1 MENVKVDESIK
12 ETAASIPAGDPYKA
26 AVMPTYGRFDVIFD
40 HGKGAMIWDTK
51 GEAYL
56 DFVSGVAVNAL
67 GHGNTEIAKVISE
80 QAAKLM
86 HISNLYWNEPQLK
99 LAKTLIDLSEGVL
112 QDVFFCNSGTE
123 ALEGAIKLARKYGKK
138 RGAVKLAHLS
148 HSFHGRTMGALSV
161 TGQEKYQAPFKP
173 LIPEVYEFPA
183 NDIEALKAL
192 DSSYCGILVEPIQ
205 GEGGVNSISDDYLKA
220 LRAKCDELDVLLIFD
235 EVQTGIGRLG
245 TFYAFQS
252 TSVKPDVVCLAK
264 GLGCGFPIGAFVAS
278 KKASVLVAGD
288 HGSTF
293 GGNPLATAVA
303 LKGVELISSPA
314 FLANVQDKSEKI
326 SQKLS
331 ALADGHIIKSV
342 KGKGLLIGV
351 ELGIDCKSFNTVAFE
366 NKLLLIPAGE
376 NVIRVLPPLNVT
388 DEEIDQF
395 FEKLAVI
402 LESLKEEKNAK

>member
-1 MENVKVDESIK
+1 MENQNK
-12 ETAASIPAGDPYKA
+12 ELNQIENADGTQLLDTCKS
-26 AVMPTYGRFDVIFD
+26 AVMPTYGRFDVVFD
-40 HGKGAMIWDTK
+40 KGQGAMIWDTK

-67 GHGNTEIAKVISE
+67 GHGNPEIAAVVSE

-99 LAKTLIDLSEGVL
+99 LAKNLIDLSEGAL

-138 RGAVKLAHLS
+138 RGAVKVAHLS

-161 TGQEKYQAPFKP
+161 TGQPKYQAPFMP

-183 NDIEALKAL
+183 NDIEALKNL
-192 DSSYCGILVEPIQ
+192 DSSYCGFLVEPIQ
-205 GEGGVNSISDDYLKA
+205 GEGGVNPISNAYLEA
-220 LRAKCDELDVLLIFD
+220 LRAKCDALDIVLIFD

-245 TFYAFQS
+245 TFYAHQS
-252 TSVKPDVVCLAK
+252 TSIKPDVVCLAK
-264 GLGCGFPIGAFVAS
+264 GLGCGFPIGAFLAS
-278 KKASVLVAGD
+278 NKVSVLAAGE

-303 LKGVELISSPA
+303 LKGVEIISSPE
-314 FLANVQDKSEKI
+314 FLAQVKEK
-326 SQKLS
+326 SQKLIQKLQ
-331 ALADGHIIKSV
+331 ALADGHTIKSI
-342 KGKGLLIGV
+342 KGMGLLIGI
-351 ELGIDCKSFNTVAFE
+351 ELGVDVKSFNTLAFDH
-366 NKLLLIPAGE
+366 KLLLIPAGE

-388 DEEIDQF
+388 DEEIDLF
-395 FEKLAVI
+395 FSKLEVI
-402 LESLKEEKNAK
+402 LESLKEDKIAK